1 MRKANVIRGRIQQ
14 GGEGVGLPDEEV
26 LRRRAI
32 EIAVTNGRRPNQVSE
47 ADFEQAREELR
58 AAQNAP
64 VNSLNEEEQEPTMS
78 RDALL
83 GVSSGHATRV
93 KQATDEQALP
103 ADLVQEG
110 LEEAAHDQMVE
121 GNKLSRTRDKS
132 YDDQLPSASS

>member
-32 EIAVTNGRRPNQVSE
+32 EIAVTNGRRPDQVSE
-47 ADFEQAREELR
+47 ADFEQALEELR

-83 GVSSGHATRV
+83 GVSSGRATRV

-103 ADLVQEG
+103 VDLVQEG

>member
-14 GGEGVGLPDEEV
+14 GGEGFGTPDEAV

-32 EIAVTNGRRPNQVSE
+32 EITVTNGRRPDQVSE
-47 ADFEQAREELR
+47 ADFEQAREEFR

-64 VNSLNEEEQEPTMS
+64 VTSPDEEEQEPTMS

-83 GVSSGHATRV
+83 GVSSGRAARV
-93 KQATDEQALP
+93 RQATDEQALP
-103 ADLVQEG
+103 EVLVQEG

-121 GNKLSRTRDKS
+121 GNKQSRTRDKS
-132 YDDQLPSASS
+132 YDDQLPSG